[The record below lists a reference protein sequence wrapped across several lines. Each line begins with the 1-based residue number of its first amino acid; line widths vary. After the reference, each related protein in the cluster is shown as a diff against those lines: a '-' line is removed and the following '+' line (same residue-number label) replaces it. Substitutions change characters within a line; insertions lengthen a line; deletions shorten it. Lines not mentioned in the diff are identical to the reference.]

1 MKLDTKNWQ
10 PFKVGE
16 LFYKLEN
23 GKANQTMLEEG
34 EDCFYVGAKRSENG
48 VMFRCA
54 YNESLVQK
62 GNCIIFICNGE
73 GSVGYANYMSMDFI
87 GTTDIVAGYNEN
99 INEYTGPFIAT
110 VASLER
116 PKFSYGRKWKKFLKN
131 TELYLPV
138 DGSGNPDW
146 QFMETYIKSLHHKPL
161 TTASKRPL
169 TPKLEV
175 DLWTKFALEDIFVL
189 KGGFYNKK
197 PEHSKAGKIPFLAS
211 TECNNGVTELYD
223 ISDIEGWDKVG
234 NVDCTLD
241 KKMYEGNSIAVTVNG
256 SVCNAFYQSEPFTC
270 SHDITVLYLK
280 QYKLNVYIAMFLC
293 TIIEQDKCKWSYGRK
308 PHDVKKFGKSVIKLP
323 STPEGE
329 PDWQFMEDYIKSLP
343 YGDRIK

>member
-146 QFMETYIKSLHHKPL
+146 QFMENYLKSLHSKPI
-161 TTASKRPL
+161 TTKNSFEGIRKIDVATWENIRLADYFDVIPGKYHYPDEYEEGSTPYYSASN
-169 TPKLEV
+169 ENNGI
-175 DLWTKFALEDIFVL
+175 AQYISL
-189 KGGFYNKK
+189 KPDFEGNCIIT
-197 PEHSKAGKIPFLAS
+197 GKIGCTAFYAPEDFCATSDVNIFRPKFKMSQYVGIFLA
-211 TECNNGVTELYD
+211 
-223 ISDIEGWDKVG
+223 
-234 NVDCTLD
+234 
-241 KKMYEGNSIAVTVNG
+241 
-256 SVCNAFYQSEPFTC
+256 
-270 SHDITVLYLK
+270 
-280 QYKLNVYIAMFLC
+280 
-293 TIIEQDKCKWSYGRK
+293 TIINFSENYKWAYGRQCRVGDSK
-308 PHDVKKFGKSVIKLP
+308 NIYVNLP
-323 STPEGE
+323 VTPEGE

-343 YGDRIK
+343 YGDRI

>member
-54 YNESLVQK
+54 YDESLVQK

-87 GTTDIVAGYNEN
+87 GTTDIVAGYNKN
-99 INEYTGPFIAT
+99 LNEYTGPFIAT

-138 DGSGNPDW
+138 DSSGTPDW
-146 QFMETYIKSLHHKPL
+146 QFMEDYMKSLHSKKL
-161 TTASKRPL
+161 TT
-169 TPKLEV
+169 
-175 DLWTKFALEDIFVL
+175 
-189 KGGFYNKK
+189 YNKK
-197 PEHSKAGKIPFLAS
+197 ENAIKIADIQRTEFVLAEIVDIEYGNKFDNDKMTYNNPS
-211 TECNNGVTELYD
+211 VNFVGRSSMNNGVNDYVDFVHNVVPYKAGCMTIALGGSIGSCFIQESDFYTAQNVAVLHTEHLSVHAKLFLATTIMEECRVKYHAFGRELNRY
-223 ISDIEGWDKVG
+223 IKRSFTVG
-234 NVDCTLD
+234 
-241 KKMYEGNSIAVTVNG
+241 
-256 SVCNAFYQSEPFTC
+256 
-270 SHDITVLYLK
+270 
-280 QYKLNVYIAMFLC
+280 
-293 TIIEQDKCKWSYGRK
+293 
-308 PHDVKKFGKSVIKLP
+308 LP

-343 YGDRIK
+343 YGDRI

>member
-10 PFKVGE
+10 PFKVGD

-54 YNESLVQK
+54 YNDALIQK

-87 GTTDIVAGYNEN
+87 GTTDIVAGYNKN
-99 INEYTGPFIAT
+99 LNEYTGPFIAT

-146 QFMETYIKSLHHKPL
+146 PFMENYIKSLYSKPVTTKNSPSAQTKL
-161 TTASKRPL
+161 VRDNFAEFVVGDLIDDIYKGKAINKDELTEAGCNDIGIRYITRTAEDNGCELLAKLDEVPVAFIEKGNAISIGDTTA
-169 TPKLEV
+169 T
-175 DLWTKFALEDIFVL
+175 
-189 KGGFYNKK
+189 
-197 PEHSKAGKIPFLAS
+197 
-211 TECNNGVTELYD
+211 C
-223 ISDIEGWDKVG
+223 
-234 NVDCTLD
+234 
-241 KKMYEGNSIAVTVNG
+241 
-256 SVCNAFYQSEPFTC
+256 FYQDEQFIVGDHMVVIRAKWLNKYSGLY
-270 SHDITVLYLK
+270 ITTLLNRE
-280 QYKLNVYIAMFLC
+280 QYKY
-293 TIIEQDKCKWSYGRK
+293 SYGRAFVMDK
-308 PHDVKKFGKSVIKLP
+308 IKNTVLKLP
-323 STPEGE
+323 VTPEGE
-329 PDWQFMEDYIKSLP
+329 PNWQFMENYIKSLP
-343 YGDRIK
+343 YGDRI

>member
-146 QFMETYIKSLHHKPL
+146 QFMENYLKSLHSKPI
-161 TTASKRPL
+161 TTKNSFEGIRKIDVAAWENIRLADYFDVIPGKYHYPDEYEEGSTPYYSASN
-169 TPKLEV
+169 ENNGI
-175 DLWTKFALEDIFVL
+175 AQYISL
-189 KGGFYNKK
+189 KPDFEGNCIIT
-197 PEHSKAGKIPFLAS
+197 GKIGCTAFYAPEDFCATSDVNIFRPKFKMSQYVGIFLA
-211 TECNNGVTELYD
+211 
-223 ISDIEGWDKVG
+223 
-234 NVDCTLD
+234 
-241 KKMYEGNSIAVTVNG
+241 
-256 SVCNAFYQSEPFTC
+256 
-270 SHDITVLYLK
+270 
-280 QYKLNVYIAMFLC
+280 
-293 TIIEQDKCKWSYGRK
+293 TIINFSENYKWAYGRQCRVGDSK
-308 PHDVKKFGKSVIKLP
+308 NIYVNLP
-323 STPEGE
+323 VTPEGE

-343 YGDRIK
+343 YGDRI